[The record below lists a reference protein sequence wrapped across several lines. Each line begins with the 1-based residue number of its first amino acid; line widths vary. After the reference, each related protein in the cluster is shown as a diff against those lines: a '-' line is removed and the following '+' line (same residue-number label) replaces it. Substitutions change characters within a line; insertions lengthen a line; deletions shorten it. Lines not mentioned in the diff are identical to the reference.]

1 MDAGWQGLRKEA
13 EMRRPLVAVFG
24 GGTLVEA
31 DADYALALELGRSLA
46 QAGADVMTGGYGGV
60 MEAASRGCHEAGGH
74 VVGVTV
80 ALFDGRRE
88 ANPWVKEHVHATDLF
103 ERLRHL
109 VGRADGFVAVPGSVG
124 TLAEVQL
131 TWTLL
136 CMSARPRAPLVLLGN
151 KWQEYLAAHRRADL
165 VHPELF
171 EFLCTA
177 RTPDDAT
184 RMVLEGAAAVH

>member
-1 MDAGWQGLRKEA
+1 
-13 EMRRPLVAVFG
+13 MRRPLVAVFG

-31 DADYALALELGRSLA
+31 DPEYELARDLGRALAR
-46 QAGADVMTGGYGGV
+46 AGADVMTGGYGGV

-74 VVGVTV
+74 TIGVTV
-80 ALFDGRRE
+80 SMFDGRRDV
-88 ANPWVKEHVHATDLF
+88 NPWVKERVHTPDLF
-103 ERLRHL
+103 ERLRQL

-136 CMSARPRAPLVLLGN
+136 CMSARPRAPLVLLGG

-177 RTPDDAT
+177 RTADDAT
-184 RMVLEGAAAVH
+184 RIVLEGVAAVH

>member
-1 MDAGWQGLRKEA
+1 MK
-13 EMRRPLVAVFG
+13 RPLVAVFG
-24 GGTLVEA
+24 GGTLIEA
-31 DADYALALELGRSLA
+31 DPDYRLAYELGRALAL
-46 QAGADVMTGGYGGV
+46 AGADVMTGGYGGV

-74 VVGVTV
+74 VIGVTV
-80 ALFDGRRE
+80 AHFDGVRE
-88 ANPWVKEHVHATDLF
+88 ANAWVKERVHTADLF
-103 ERLRHL
+103 ERLKQL
-109 VGRADGFVAVPGSVG
+109 VSRADGFVAVPGSVG

-136 CMSARPRAPLVLLGN
+136 CMSARPRAPLVLLGG

-177 RTPDDAT
+177 RTPDDAA
-184 RMVLEGAAAVH
+184 RVVLNGAAVLNGSS

>member
-1 MDAGWQGLRKEA
+1 
-13 EMRRPLVAVFG
+13 MRRPLIAVFG
-24 GGTLVEA
+24 GGTLIET
-31 DADYALALELGRSLA
+31 DPDYGLARELGRALGE
-46 QAGADVMTGGYGGV
+46 AGADVMTGGYGGV

-80 ALFDGRRE
+80 ALFDGRRDP
-88 ANPWVKEHVHATDLF
+88 NPWVKERVHASDLF

-136 CMSARPRAPLVLLGN
+136 CMSARRPAPLVLLGG
-151 KWQEYLAAHRRADL
+151 KWQDYLAAHRRADL

-171 EFLCTA
+171 EFLRTA

-184 RMVLEGAAAVH
+184 RMVLEGAASASAAAAAS